1 MAELDD
7 FFAKKDKKKSK
18 TKGKF
23 ITADELV
30 KNLEECK
37 KSEVAVTAAL
47 KPKSDVSASVA
58 AASGVA
64 VVEVVESES
73 SKAAEPEIEPVE
85 EEWKEFEQEQR
96 KDYSG
101 LKIGQLT
108 INEKQQQ
115 QHHHQQQQQQ
125 QQQHSDDIDDGEGED
140 SDGYAN
146 TDSNTKRSGPGPWKK
161 LIPAEE
167 VTQIPVPV
175 EAEKPSSNVRYISP
189 ALRNAGLGLNSGGSS
204 GGMRARRAAPDIT
217 NTEFFPT
224 LSAARPEEQR
234 KKKNEPAFEEVRHG
248 GRYQR
253 VQETTAAA
261 PVAASNRF
269 QSLDDEA
276 DS

>member
-18 TKGKF
+18 SKGKF
-23 ITADELV
+23 VTADELV
-30 KNLEECK
+30 KNLEEGTK
-37 KSEVAVTAAL
+37 REVAANAVKPRKPEVATAA
-47 KPKSDVSASVA
+47 VSAAVA
-58 AASGVA
+58 AASAGGVA
-64 VVEVVESES
+64 EGSENESNI
-73 SKAAEPEIEPVE
+73 KIAEPVPPVE

-115 QHHHQQQQQQ
+115 QQNQQ
-125 QQQHSDDIDDGEGED
+125 SDDLDDDDDEYSED
-140 SDGYAN
+140 YGN
-146 TDSNTKRSGPGPWKK
+146 GDSNTNSSGHGPWKK

-167 VTQIPVPV
+167 VTQIPV
-175 EAEKPSSNVRYISP
+175 ETEKPSAKTYVSP
-189 ALRNAGLGLNSGGSS
+189 AYRASGLGMSSGSS
-204 GGMRARRAAPDIT
+204 SGLRARRTAPDIT

-224 LSAARPEEQR
+224 LNAARPEEQR

-253 VQETTAAA
+253 VQETTAA
-261 PVAASNRF
+261 PVAATNRF

>member
-18 TKGKF
+18 AKGKF
-23 ITADELV
+23 VTADELV
-30 KNLEECK
+30 KNLEECTK
-37 KSEVAVTAAL
+37 REVAATAV
-47 KPKSDVSASVA
+47 KPKKPDVSAAVA
-58 AASGVA
+58 AAAAATSGG
-64 VVEVVESES
+64 
-73 SKAAEPEIEPVE
+73 PVE

-108 INEKQQQ
+108 LNDRQQQ
-115 QHHHQQQQQQ
+115 PQQQQQQ
-125 QQQHSDDIDDGEGED
+125 SDDVYDDEDED

-146 TDSNTKRSGPGPWKK
+146 SDPNAKRSGHGPWKK

-175 EAEKPSSNVRYISP
+175 EPEQKSTKYIVP
-189 ALRNAGLGLNSGGSS
+189 AYRHSQIGLGGSS
-204 GGMRARRAAPDIT
+204 SGSGAVGGGGLRTRRIAPDIT

-224 LSAARPEEQR
+224 LNAARPEEQR

-248 GRYQR
+248 GRFQR
-253 VQETTAAA
+253 VQETSAA
-261 PVAASNRF
+261 PVAATNRF

>member
-23 ITADELV
+23 VTADELV
-30 KNLEECK
+30 KNLEEVTK
-37 KSEVAVTAAL
+37 REVAANAVNQKRKPEVATAA
-47 KPKSDVSASVA
+47 VSAAVA
-58 AASGVA
+58 AASASPSTGGVA
-64 VVEVVESES
+64 EGGENES
-73 SKAAEPEIEPVE
+73 SIKVAEPQPPPVE

-115 QHHHQQQQQQ
+115 QQNQQAADDQDDDDDEY
-125 QQQHSDDIDDGEGED
+125 SDDYGNG
-140 SDGYAN
+140 
-146 TDSNTKRSGPGPWKK
+146 DSNTNSSGHGPWKK

-167 VTQIPVPV
+167 VTQIPV
-175 EAEKPSSNVRYISP
+175 ETEKPSAKTYVPP
-189 ALRNAGLGLNSGGSS
+189 AYRASGLAMGSGSS
-204 GGMRARRAAPDIT
+204 SGMRARRTAPDIT

-224 LSAARPEEQR
+224 LNAARPEEQR

-253 VQETTAAA
+253 VQETTAA
-261 PVAASNRF
+261 PVAATNRF

>member
-18 TKGKF
+18 NKTKF
-23 ITADELV
+23 VTADELV
-30 KNLEECK
+30 KNLEDNTK
-37 KSEVAVTAAL
+37 REVV
-47 KPKSDVSASVA
+47 KPKKPEPVA
-58 AASGVA
+58 AAAVVDGGVA
-64 VVEVVESES
+64 VVGENETDTKVPESV
-73 SKAAEPEIEPVE
+73 APVE
-85 EEWKEFEQEQR
+85 EEWNEIEPEQR

-101 LKIGQLT
+101 LKIGQLSANSARESEEARAT
-108 INEKQQQ
+108 RVAAANDAGNYEE
-115 QHHHQQQQQQ
+115 
-125 QQQHSDDIDDGEGED
+125 DDDD
-140 SDGYAN
+140 
-146 TDSNTKRSGPGPWKK
+146 DSNGYENVQGGKGGGGGGGKKPWKK

-175 EAEKPSSNVRYISP
+175 EVEKSSSKPYVSP
-189 ALRNAGLGLNSGGSS
+189 ALRYSQISGLGSGIGGGS
-204 GGMRARRAAPDIT
+204 RARRTAPDIT

-248 GRYQR
+248 GRFQR
-253 VQETTAAA
+253 VQEPTSA
-261 PVAASNRF
+261 PVAATNRF